1 MIILIII
8 CFLIYGC
15 QQDGIQRP
23 NIVFIAVDDLRTDLG
38 CYGNSMIKS
47 PNLDKLASQGILFT
61 NHFVNVPTCG
71 ASRQCLLT
79 GMRPQ
84 TPAHL
89 RNNIIE
95 KTISNQA
102 ESENPET
109 FIHHLRRNGYYTV
122 GIGKISHSADGY
134 VYGYTDERSAKKELP
149 YSWDE
154 LLFNPGKW
162 GTGWNAFFGYANGE
176 NRQSLK
182 KQVKPYESAAV
193 GDTGYVDGLST
204 QLAIDKLSELK
215 DRKQPFFLGLG
226 LFKPHLPFTAP
237 EKYWNYYDRAD
248 IPISQNPLLP
258 ENVNL
263 NSLHK
268 MGEFNQYALGDEQAT
283 LEKPISDA
291 YAQKLRHAYYACVSY
306 VDAQIGLLMAQ
317 IDALALDN
325 NTIII
330 VWGDHGWHLGD
341 QQIWGK
347 HTIFDNA
354 LKSTLI
360 IKTPKNKNAKTV
372 ASIVETV
379 DIYPSL
385 LEMCDLHLPYPMD
398 GESFNPIING
408 IDMSNTVAYSYWK
421 NGISM
426 RTDRYRL
433 TKYYSDEEPSIE
445 LYDHKSDPLES
456 INVVE
461 GNDSIIEQLSPLL
474 AKGNNGIY
482 N

>member
-1 MIILIII
+1 M
-8 CFLIYGC
+8 
-15 QQDGIQRP
+15 
-23 NIVFIAVDDLRTDLG
+23 
-38 CYGNSMIKS
+38 
-47 PNLDKLASQGILFT
+47 
-61 NHFVNVPTCG
+61 
-71 ASRQCLLT
+71 
-79 GMRPQ
+79 
-84 TPAHL
+84 
-89 RNNIIE
+89 
-95 KTISNQA
+95 
-102 ESENPET
+102 
-109 FIHHLRRNGYYTV
+109 
-122 GIGKISHSADGY
+122 
-134 VYGYTDERSAKKELP
+134 P

-154 LLFNPGKW
+154 LIFNPGKW

-385 LEMCDLHLPYPMD
+385 LEMCDLQLPYPMD

-461 GNDSIIEQLSPLL
+461 GNDSIIEQLLPLL